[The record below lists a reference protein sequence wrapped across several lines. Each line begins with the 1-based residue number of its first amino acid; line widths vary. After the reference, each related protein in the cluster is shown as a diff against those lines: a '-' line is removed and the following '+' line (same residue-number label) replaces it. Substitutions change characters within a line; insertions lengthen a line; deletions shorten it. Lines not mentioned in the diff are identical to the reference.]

1 MQHISKHQRIL
12 MQALVE
18 MGRTTLDDWRKESKR
33 MRISN
38 CVFYNNRNMFLERN
52 LIGIDGAI
60 VYPKLENVKTYFGK
74 QINFN

>member
-1 MQHISKHQRIL
+1 
-12 MQALVE
+12 
-18 MGRTTLDDWRKESKR
+18 